1 MQVRRLLLKF
11 LSRVM
16 MLLLPVV
23 TLVGQGVHVQFACR
37 RADAVSVIIT
47 FAFSF
52 DRVFLIEHGVC
63 QSGNDC
69 ICQSPWLGPLCDQG
83 EN

>member
-11 LSRVM
+11 LSRIM

-23 TLVGQGVHVQFACR
+23 TLVGQGVHVQFACQ
-37 RADAVSVIIT
+37 RADAVSVIIM

-52 DRVFLIEHGVC
+52 DRIFL
-63 QSGNDC
+63 
-69 ICQSPWLGPLCDQG
+69 
-83 EN
+83 